1 MSDEDV
7 FRFTEETLTQLFL
20 LIDKGDITSEQAYDI
35 FMATP
40 VSKVMLALEASARG
54 EEPEEENSTV
64 KIKLWE
70 IAEEVNRGII
80 SSNTAQIFIL

>member
-1 MSDEDV
+1 
-7 FRFTEETLTQLFL
+7 
-20 LIDKGDITSEQAYDI
+20 
-35 FMATP
+35 
-40 VSKVMLALEASARG
+40 MLALEASARG

-80 SSNTAQIFIL
+80 SSNTV

>member
-1 MSDEDV
+1 
-7 FRFTEETLTQLFL
+7 
-20 LIDKGDITSEQAYDI
+20 
-35 FMATP
+35 MATP
-40 VSKVMLALEASARG
+40 VSKVMLALETSARG

-80 SSNTAQIFIL
+80 SSNTV